1 MAAGPIAAGWL
12 HGEEGGKTRNARL
25 ESHGKM
31 DAEAALQKAKM
42 LKAETL
48 AI

>member
-1 MAAGPIAAGWL
+1 MAAGLIAAGWL
-12 HGEEGGKTRNARL
+12 PDEENGKTRNLHL
-25 ESHGKM
+25 ENYGKM